1 LGASSPA
8 AGRGWAEQKRSTRQA
23 LVLGGLLLIVVLVA
37 ACSSGR
43 RAAAYQYNWDIFFN
57 SLFAPD
63 PRIIRGL
70 LLTVSIA
77 VTAQIIGVVLGVF
90 GAMGRL
96 ARARPVRAVAN
107 AYVWVFRGT
116 PLLVQIMIIYF
127 GLLNTNIFRWDDI
140 SLNGF
145 IIAGAVQ
152 AGIFA
157 LGVNE
162 GAYMTEIVRA
172 GIISIDPGQ
181 MEAAKSLGMTYGKAM
196 RRIILPQAARVIV
209 PPLGNEF
216 NNMLKTTSLLTVVSV
231 PELFVTF
238 QQLNGNGPTSFHPF
252 ELFLACALWFL
263 LLTTIWSVIQGY
275 IERRLARGTP
285 GAPASGGP
293 GLRDRLFGFRRPD
306 LASSAGTH

>member
-1 LGASSPA
+1 MSKTA
-8 AGRGWAEQKRSTRQA
+8 RRA
-23 LVLGGLLLIVVLVA
+23 LLLGGLLLVVVVLE
-37 ACSSGR
+37 ACASSGR
-43 RAAAYQYNWDIFFN
+43 RAGAYQYRWDIFFN

-63 PRIIRGL
+63 PRIIHGL

-77 VTAQIIGVVLGVF
+77 VISQVVGVALGVLG
-90 GAMGRL
+90 ALGRISRTLPIRWL
-96 ARARPVRAVAN
+96 ANV
-107 AYVWVFRGT
+107 YVWVFRGT
-116 PLLVQIMIIYF
+116 PLLVQIMILYL
-127 GLLNTNIFRWDDI
+127 GLLQTNIFRWDDI
-140 SLNGF
+140 VIGSF
-145 IIAGAVQ
+145 VIAAPVQ

-181 MEAAKSLGMTYGKAM
+181 MEASRSLGMTYVKAM

-216 NNMLKTTSLLTVVSV
+216 NNMLKTTSLLTIISV
-231 PELFVTF
+231 QELFVTF

-263 LLTTIWSVIQGY
+263 LLTTIWSVIQAY
-275 IERRLARGTP
+275 IERRLARGVP
-285 GAPASGGP
+285 GSVAGGP
-293 GLRDRLFGFRRPD
+293 SLRDRLFGFRR
-306 LASSAGTH
+306 SAADIARVSGAR